1 MNSIEKQQPIK
12 RESLSEEHYFQS
24 FIQEAHRLKLLSEA
38 QLEDIQMQSVK
49 LLVRQTQRYNSGDS
63 SSVRV
68 EVAQSIFQSALYSIG
83 VYLKSLPDTDMGLS
97 EIINTPLEELHK
109 KGRKLIEKKINIA
122 RHLLHLVQQ
131 ERIETEN
138 IAYRDTIDKGLSE
151 FFSAYDADFSA
162 HDTACSIDYPL
173 NIDKMEMVGIEYIL
187 DYLQKLYWENKFC
200 KKFSSNDIA
209 CVMRGYDEKY
219 TDLLV
224 NIFRIVFTNT
234 LGCTLL
240 GKSAEGPKIDC
251 MDREKLQHKLQY
263 LSQDQL
269 YEVLEAASIKLCK
282 QFDLTNDFFQNYI
295 SQTIRDICERLNNAL
310 ENGRLESI
318 FVSSKE
324 KTIKPVIHFMDGDK
338 MEDELFR
345 KLANEIREC
354 RFVTDKISIIH
365 RDIHSISDLVDI
377 LEADCLFGNEFAEL
391 FQVLG
396 DNELAMLFNLLPINK
411 TDSNLE
417 ESEKEWQLKLDDY
430 LEGIESNRKN
440 NIIELA
446 DKIEMI

>member
-151 FFSAYDADFSA
+151 FFFSLR
-162 HDTACSIDYPL
+162 C
-173 NIDKMEMVGIEYIL
+173 
-187 DYLQKLYWENKFC
+187 
-200 KKFSSNDIA
+200 
-209 CVMRGYDEKY
+209 
-219 TDLLV
+219 
-224 NIFRIVFTNT
+224 
-234 LGCTLL
+234 
-240 GKSAEGPKIDC
+240 
-251 MDREKLQHKLQY
+251 
-263 LSQDQL
+263 
-269 YEVLEAASIKLCK
+269 
-282 QFDLTNDFFQNYI
+282 
-295 SQTIRDICERLNNAL
+295 
-310 ENGRLESI
+310 
-318 FVSSKE
+318 
-324 KTIKPVIHFMDGDK
+324 
-338 MEDELFR
+338 
-345 KLANEIREC
+345 
-354 RFVTDKISIIH
+354 
-365 RDIHSISDLVDI
+365 
-377 LEADCLFGNEFAEL
+377 
-391 FQVLG
+391 
-396 DNELAMLFNLLPINK
+396 
-411 TDSNLE
+411 
-417 ESEKEWQLKLDDY
+417 
-430 LEGIESNRKN
+430 
-440 NIIELA
+440 
-446 DKIEMI
+446 